1 MHYDLE
7 QEITGS
13 RVILSFQAMKR
24 GQTNA
29 KRNVCAHIES
39 LSFLASRSTRN
50 QTSKKIWQKPLLYYM
65 IVVYFKDDRHESRFK
80 NLVFL
85 YMVNIRTS

>member
-13 RVILSFQAMKR
+13 GVILSFQAMKR
-24 GQTNA
+24 GQTVA

-39 LSFLASRSTRN
+39 LSSLASRSKQVTKLQRKYGN
-50 QTSKKIWQKPLLYYM
+50 SLYC
-65 IVVYFKDDRHESRFK
+65 I
-80 NLVFL
+80 
-85 YMVNIRTS
+85 T